1 MQNLVVRPSN
11 VKAVPQTIFSL
22 NMPGVDELF
31 PGFVPGDFAVLYG
44 SPQVNTLT
52 SLLCV
57 RAQLPPQLGGL
68 GSSVVYIDGGITFRL
83 YRIAQLAQLH
93 ELNPETALKRIFISR
108 AFTAYQLTSL
118 VMEKLEETVKTHD
131 AKVAIISDLAGF
143 FLDTDIAAE
152 EAQSVYSQILAY
164 LADFAQKYQIIIV
177 ATYLPYENTKRNT
190 TLQQMT
196 YQNATTVLCFTK
208 SICGKQVILEKHPT
222 YTLGATKLPSKT
234 TTLTD
239 FIGGH
244 SG

>member
-1 MQNLVVRPSN
+1 VQNLIVKPSTIQ
-11 VKAVPQTIFSL
+11 ATPQTTFSL

-44 SPQVNTLT
+44 SPQVNTLM

-68 GSSVVYIDGGITFRL
+68 GSNVVYIDGGITFRL

-93 ELNPETALKRIFISR
+93 ELNPEQALKRIFISR

-118 VMEKLEETVKTHD
+118 VMEKLEQTVKAHD
-131 AKVAIISDLAGF
+131 AKVAIISNLAGF
-143 FLDTDIAAE
+143 FLDADIAAE
-152 EAQSVYSQILAY
+152 EAQSVYSQILGY
-164 LADFAQKYQIIIV
+164 LKDFAQKHQIIII
-177 ATYLPYENTKRNT
+177 ATYMPYENSKRNT

-196 YQNATTVLCFTK
+196 YQNASTVLCFTR
-208 SICGKQVILEKHPT
+208 SIYGKQVILEKHPT

-234 TTLTD
+234 TTLID
-239 FIGGH
+239 YMGGH
-244 SG
+244 CG